1 VTQRVFITGASSGIG
16 VVLAQAYAR
25 RGAKIG
31 LLARRG
37 DELRQLAAQ
46 LPSESIVLTADVR
59 DSAGMQSAA
68 NQFIERFGAPDI
80 VIANA
85 GVSHGTATE
94 RSEDIAT
101 FAEILDINL
110 LGMVRTFQPFLA
122 AMRKKKN
129 GSLVGI
135 ASVAGFR
142 GLPGSSAYSASKA
155 AAISYLESLRVELR
169 SSGIIV
175 TTLCPGYIATPMTAR
190 NPYRM
195 PFMLSA
201 EQAAQKMISA
211 IDARCD
217 FVVLPWQMA
226 IIGRIMRMLPN
237 RLYDTLAAKSGRKPR
252 KTAT

>member
-1 VTQRVFITGASSGIG
+1 VTQCVFITGASSGIG
-16 VVLAQAYAR
+16 AALAQAYAA
-25 RGAKIG
+25 RGAKVG
-31 LLARRG
+31 LVARRIE
-37 DELRQLAAQ
+37 ELRKLAAE
-46 LPSESIVLTADVR
+46 LPSEAIALGADVR
-59 DSAGMQSAA
+59 DNASMQEAA
-68 NQFIERFGAPDI
+68 AQFMQRFGLPDI

-101 FAEILDINL
+101 FSEILDINV
-110 LGMVRTFQPFLA
+110 LGMVRTFQPFLT
-122 AMRKKKN
+122 AMRQKKQ
-129 GSLVGI
+129 GRLVGI

-155 AAISYLESLRVELR
+155 AAISYLESLRIELR
-169 SSGIIV
+169 DSGINV

-201 EQAAQKMISA
+201 EQAAKKMISA
-211 IDARCD
+211 IDASRD

-226 IIGRIMRMLPN
+226 LIGRIMRVLPN
-237 RLYDTLAAKSGRKPR
+237 RLFDTLAAKSGRKPR